1 MKTIRNQL
9 KYPIGVRLPM
19 VLQKELTTAGIQF
32 FMRLQKEQQID
43 NKQKINW
50 NSHANSDRPFFLNF
64 WKTYHAYFLKYG
76 WSRCLFNLQL

>member
-9 KYPIGVRLPM
+9 KYPIVVRLPM
-19 VLQKELTTAGIQF
+19 VLPKELTTAGILF

-50 NSHANSDRPFFLNF
+50 NLAENSESKKL
-64 WKTYHAYFLKYG
+64 
-76 WSRCLFNLQL
+76 